1 MAKREKIMKIFELL
15 SKDCEGGDWY
25 VLIRGTY
32 EECYD
37 YRSMDEAEQDKPAR
51 FSFVNIILLLL
62 VNYAKIDTS
71 KPAVK
76 RV

>member
-37 YRSMDEAEQDKPAR
+37 YRSMDEAEQDKLGICVDYQMRETYP
-51 FSFVNIILLLL
+51 
-62 VNYAKIDTS
+62 
-71 KPAVK
+71 
-76 RV
+76 

>member
-1 MAKREKIMKIFELL
+1 MKIFELL

-37 YRSMDEAEQDKPAR
+37 YRSMDEAEQEKLGICVDYQMREKQR
-51 FSFVNIILLLL
+51 C
-62 VNYAKIDTS
+62 
-71 KPAVK
+71 
-76 RV
+76 